1 VRGHVRRR
9 GRTWAVVV
17 SLGRDDGGRYRYQWY
32 SGFRTEREAEAKLTQ
47 LLRELDT
54 GAYVEPTRET
64 VGEFLSRWLRDYAK
78 TNVSPRTYEG
88 YEHIIVRHLVP
99 ALGGIQLAKLTPA
112 RLQRYYSDKLESGRL
127 NGKGGLSPRTVRH
140 HHVTLHDAL
149 QSAVKWGLLGRNP
162 ADAVDAPKF
171 ERSEMN
177 TLDDEGVR
185 NFLAAASGTPWY
197 PMVYLALFTGL
208 RRSEVLA
215 LRWGDVDLDLSRVYV
230 NRAVHRLRTGEIIFR
245 TTKSAKSRR
254 VVALPPSAALMLREH
269 RESGQRRREL
279 VDGSTVDDQQL
290 VFARIDGSPIP
301 PDSFSQAWR
310 RLARRN
316 GFHGVRLHDARH
328 THATLLLKQDVH
340 PKIVQER
347 LGHSTIATT
356 LDIYSHVVPGLQDA
370 AAQAF
375 DAVLKGSPS
384 KVF

>member
-1 VRGHVRRR
+1 MRRR
-9 GRTWAVVV
+9 GKTWAVVV

-32 SGFRTEREAEAKLTQ
+32 PGFRTERDAEAKLTQ

-54 GAYVEPTRET
+54 GAYVKPTRET
-64 VGEFLSRWLRDYAK
+64 VGAFLSGWLLDYAR

-99 ALGGIQLAKLTPA
+99 ALG
-112 RLQRYYSDKLESGRL
+112 
-127 NGKGGLSPRTVRH
+127 
-140 HHVTLHDAL
+140 
-149 QSAVKWGLLGRNP
+149 
-162 ADAVDAPKF
+162 
-171 ERSEMN
+171 
-177 TLDDEGVR
+177 
-185 NFLAAASGTPWY
+185 
-197 PMVYLALFTGL
+197 
-208 RRSEVLA
+208 
-215 LRWGDVDLDLSRVYV
+215 
-230 NRAVHRLRTGEIIFR
+230 
-245 TTKSAKSRR
+245 
-254 VVALPPSAALMLREH
+254 ALPPSAALMLREH
-269 RESGQRRREL
+269 RESEKRRREL
-279 VDGSTVDDQQL
+279 VDGSTVYDQQL

-316 GFHGVRLHDARH
+316 GFHGVRLDDARH

-375 DAVLKGSPS
+375 DTVLKGSPS
-384 KVF
+384 QVF